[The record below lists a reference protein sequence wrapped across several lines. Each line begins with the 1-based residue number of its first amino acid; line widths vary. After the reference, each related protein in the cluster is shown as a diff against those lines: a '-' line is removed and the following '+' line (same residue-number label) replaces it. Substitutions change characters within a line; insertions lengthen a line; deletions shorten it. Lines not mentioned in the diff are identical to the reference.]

1 MKSIH
6 TVGFIGLGMMGT
18 PMATCLSE
26 AGYALQL
33 HDADRSRAGALAES
47 LRAGLLSADGA
58 AGLDVL
64 ITMLPN
70 SDIVEE
76 VLFGQRWAE
85 RLPAGAVV
93 IDMSS
98 SVPSR
103 SRDLAQRLQQQG
115 LHYLD
120 APVSGGV
127 KRAEQGK
134 LAILVGG
141 EEEVLARC
149 QALLSAMGSSVLH
162 IGAAGSGHAA
172 KALNNYVSAAGLTA
186 TVEALQVARRFGI
199 DPQVMTDVLNASS
212 GRSNTSE
219 NKVKQFMLSGS
230 YASGFALKL
239 MDKDL
244 QIAKGLATA
253 VDYPLR
259 LGEQCIDLWHQCAA
273 TVSASADH
281 TEMYRL
287 LDDNAPSTGN

>member
-18 PMATCLSE
+18 PMATCLSK
-26 AGYALQL
+26 AGYALLL
-33 HDADRSRAGALAES
+33 HDADRQRADALAES
-47 LRAGLLSADGA
+47 LSAGRLSADNVA
-58 AGLDVL
+58 SLDVL

-76 VLFGQRWAE
+76 VLLGQQWAE
-85 RLPAGAVV
+85 RLPRGAAV

-115 LHYLD
+115 LDYLD

-127 KRAEQGK
+127 KRAEQGQ

-141 EEEVLARC
+141 EDDVLSRC
-149 QALLSAMGSSVLH
+149 QTLLAAMGSSVLH

-199 DPQVMTDVLNASS
+199 DPEVMTDVLNASS

-244 QIAKGLATA
+244 QIAKGLAAA
-253 VDYPLR
+253 VDYPLP
-259 LGEQCIDLWHQCAA
+259 LGEQCIDLWHQCAGA
-273 TVSASADH
+273 VSASADH

-287 LDDNAPSTGN
+287 LDDNQPSTGN

>member
-18 PMATCLSE
+18 PMAICLSR
-26 AGYALQL
+26 AGYSLLL
-33 HDADRSRAGALAES
+33 HDADRQRADVLAES
-47 LRAGLLSADGA
+47 LRAAPLSTDNVAS
-58 AGLDVL
+58 LDVL

-76 VLFGQRWAE
+76 VLFGQQWAK

-103 SRDLAQRLQQQG
+103 SRDLAQRLQQQD
-115 LHYLD
+115 LCYLD

-127 KRAEQGK
+127 GRAEQGN

-141 EEEVLARC
+141 EEKVLSRC
-149 QALLSAMGSSVLH
+149 QTLLAAMGSSILH

-186 TVEALQVARRFGI
+186 TVEALLVARRFGI
-199 DPQVMTDVLNASS
+199 EPQVMTDVLNASS

-219 NKVKQFMLSGS
+219 NKVRQFMLSGS

-244 QIAKGLATA
+244 QIAKGLAAA

-259 LGEQCIDLWHQCAA
+259 LGEHCIALWHQYAG
-273 TVSASADH
+273 TVSAGADH

-287 LDDNAPSTGN
+287 LDDNDPSTGN